1 MLPDKLKFLS
11 EFENSYNKLVL
22 AVKED
27 KYNEQEF
34 YLIVAAK
41 VKAMD
46 RERRKKLTR
55 LNEKAKTVQAV

>member
-1 MLPDKLKFLS
+1 MLPERLNFLS
-11 EFENSYNKLVL
+11 EFDNFYNKLIL
-22 AVKED
+22 DLKED

-46 RERRKKLTR
+46 RERREKLTR
-55 LNEKAKTVQAV
+55 LNEKSKTVQAV